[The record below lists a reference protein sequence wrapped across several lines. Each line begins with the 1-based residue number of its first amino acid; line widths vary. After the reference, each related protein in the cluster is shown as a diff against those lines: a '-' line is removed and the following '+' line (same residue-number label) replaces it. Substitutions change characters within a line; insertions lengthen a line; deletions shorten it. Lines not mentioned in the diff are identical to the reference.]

1 MALVLFANLHPGLL
15 LTLVVVYI
23 NCGLVPPMNVEASAL
38 LDTETFTSSFPSF
51 VTLRLSL
58 HIGADPAIVHTPGAP
73 HEVDESFEAIYDP
86 DTLGEHDPKS
96 RRASDIVMELTEAI
110 ETFTFPVP
118 VVANPLIVDEV
129 PESWPRVLRLDTVPT
144 IEIAIDATRSKVI
157 V

>member
-73 HEVDESFEAIYDP
+73 HEVDETFEAIYDP
-86 DTLGEHDPKS
+86 DALGEHDPKS
-96 RRASDIVMELTEAI
+96 IRASETVMEVTEAT
-110 ETFTFPVP
+110 ETFTLPVP
-118 VVANPLIVDEV
+118 VVANPLIEAG
-129 PESWPRVLRLDTVPT
+129 PEYSLIFWRLEIVPT
-144 IEIAIDATRSKVI
+144 TEIAIDATRSKVI